1 MVLAYQTGIV
11 RMIVTDIT
19 LVPLAQE
26 ADSARL
32 AVYPFVPKVQ

>member
-1 MVLAYQTGIV
+1 
-11 RMIVTDIT
+11 MIVTDIT

-26 ADSARL
+26 VYSARL